1 MTLEERQAAWREK
14 LNLLPDPQERLS
26 ALVSRRSRLEPLR
39 AEERTEDFLVPGCVS
54 RVWLSGEILEGRLR
68 LRIDA
73 EAGIVKGLANFL
85 CELCDGVASEDAA
98 KFQPTLLEEI
108 GIARMLTPTRLNGLH
123 QVARRIRK
131 LAENS

>member
-1 MTLEERQAAWREK
+1 VTLEERHAAWREK

-39 AEERTEDFLVPGCVS
+39 AEERNEHFLVPGCVS
-54 RVWLSGEILEGRLR
+54 RVWLAGEVAEGRLR
-68 LRIDA
+68 LRVEA

-85 CELCDGVASEDAA
+85 CELCDGVAPEDAA

-123 QVARRIRK
+123 HVARRIRK
-131 LAENS
+131 IAER

>member
-1 MTLEERQAAWREK
+1 VTLEERQDAWREK

-26 ALVSRRSRLEPLR
+26 ALVNRRARLEPLR
-39 AEERTEDFLVPGCVS
+39 ADERNDGFLVPGCVS
-54 RVWLSGEILEGRLR
+54 RVWLAGEVAGGRLR
-68 LRIDA
+68 LRVDA

-85 CELCDGVASEDAA
+85 CELCDGVTIEDAA
-98 KFQPTLLEEI
+98 KFQPTLLEEV

-131 LAENS
+131 LAGRG